1 MPTWRIYTEGAPR
14 IRKAYGGSTPSNA
27 AAWAPTPLM
36 QPQQAFGG
44 DEVTYGAPRRLV
56 PTGDPKM
63 ANYLPAEQIPSRWAA
78 AVVAN
83 LRYTTITTPSQSPLM
98 RRIRRDI
105 HVPMPAQAR
114 ATGTS
119 ALIDNN
125 VNGGRGGRVPR
136 GIATPT
142 PAAKPSFPL
151 FGGGMT

>member
-1 MPTWRIYTEGAPR
+1 MPTWRIRTEGAPR

-78 AVVAN
+78 AVAWASGVLAHPA
-83 LRYTTITTPSQSPLM
+83 LYDDHDSEPVPSHAAHPPRHPRPGPGADEGHRYLGA
-98 RRIRRDI
+98 
-105 HVPMPAQAR
+105 H
-114 ATGTS
+114 
-119 ALIDNN
+119 
-125 VNGGRGGRVPR
+125 
-136 GIATPT
+136 
-142 PAAKPSFPL
+142 
-151 FGGGMT
+151 